1 MTKFLSGAVK
11 WSLAVFLIKKEN
23 WELLPMLAE
32 SLKFRNRKLLTFF
45 FFFSCGSMCCV
56 LVCECVVFAYV
67 WTVVCVWICI
77 CRRWGGCE
85 SSACSSIAFFKAVP
99 RGATQ
104 SSQTLLASTPSLLWG
119 SPSQFLKL
127 KLQAVPTVTWSLYGF
142 WGSKLPNLVS

>member
-1 MTKFLSGAVK
+1 MTKFLNGAVK
-11 WSLAVFLIKKEN
+11 WSVAIFLIKKEN
-23 WELLPMLAE
+23 RELLPMLAG

-45 FFFSCGSMCCV
+45 SSFHV
-56 LVCECVVFAYV
+56 EACVVCLYVNVWMFACV

-77 CRRWGGCE
+77 CRSWGWCE
-85 SSACSSIAFFKAVP
+85 SSDCSSFSFFKAVP
-99 RGATQ
+99 LGATQ

-127 KLQAVPTVTWSLYGF
+127 KLQAVLTATWSLYGF